1 MPQVFCA
8 IKNKIETYYTMF
20 TQERKINVGRCNGC
34 PTRCRVDARAVV
46 LYDNMVAYRPII
58 EFPGGRLKV
67 HHGRKTKRI
76 LSKTYSNPQIAL
88 SYAITVTKD
97 CLNYTQPPEPEK
109 TSNVKTNCD
118 GCSEK
123 CELSAVKT
131 KGYKDENIFQPKI
144 GNKVIKKYICKRG
157 TTKTVPLYKGA
168 LAAFMHA
175 NRISKLCDNQQYQHT
190 K

>member
-1 MPQVFCA
+1 
-8 IKNKIETYYTMF
+8 MF

-34 PTRCRVDARAVV
+34 PTRCRVGARAVV
-46 LYDNMVAYRPII
+46 LYDNYVAYRPII
-58 EFPGGRLKV
+58 EFPDGRLKV

-97 CLNYTQPPEPEK
+97 CLNYTQPPEPPR
-109 TSNVKTNCD
+109 TSNIKTNCD
-118 GCSEK
+118 GCDEK
-123 CELSAVKT
+123 CALAAVMT
-131 KGYKDENIFQPKI
+131 KGYKDETIYQVKI
-144 GNKVIKKYICKRG
+144 GDKIIKQYTNKRG
-157 TTKTVPLYKGA
+157 MTKTVPLYKGA

-175 NRISKLCDNQQYQHT
+175 NKISKLCDNQQHNHI

>member
-1 MPQVFCA
+1 
-8 IKNKIETYYTMF
+8 MF
-20 TQERKINVGRCNGC
+20 TQERKINVSRCNGC
-34 PTRCRVDARAVV
+34 PIRCRVSAHAVV
-46 LYDNMVAYRPII
+46 LYDNYVAYRAVID
-58 EFPGGRLKV
+58 FPGGRLKV

-109 TSNVKTNCD
+109 TSNIKTNCD
-118 GCSEK
+118 GCDEK
-123 CELSAVKT
+123 CALAAVMT
-131 KGYKDENIFQPKI
+131 KGYKDETIYQVKI
-144 GNKVIKKYICKRG
+144 GDKIIKKYTNKRG
-157 TTKTVPLYKGA
+157 MTKTVPLYKSA

-175 NRISKLCDNQQYQHT
+175 NKISKLCDNQQYNYT